1 MIYYSKLMLND
12 FALNWPK
19 HIWPAEGKISLNRV
33 KRLGGRDAMY
43 KCELYEVD
51 INNAGTMYSI
61 KCGDECRLVSFSL
74 KKVEKIM
81 QNCNQYGIDPIHLS
95 EIIEDEMLED

>member
-1 MIYYSKLMLND
+1 MPELCT
-12 FALNWPK
+12 AL
-19 HIWPAEGKISLNRV
+19 
-33 KRLGGRDAMY
+33 
-43 KCELYEVD
+43 
-51 INNAGTMYSI
+51 

-95 EIIEDEMLED
+95 EIIEDEMLEDKKSARAMGATPAAEGRRAEPQVRPAASRSLPRVAAPGACPKLKAWDMPP